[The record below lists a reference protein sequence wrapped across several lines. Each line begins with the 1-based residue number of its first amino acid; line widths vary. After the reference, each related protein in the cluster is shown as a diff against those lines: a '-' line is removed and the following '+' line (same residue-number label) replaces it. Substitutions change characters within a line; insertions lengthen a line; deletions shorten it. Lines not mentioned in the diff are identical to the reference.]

1 MKPAP
6 KGLFQ
11 IFFVVDIGFII
22 YWTITYLHLL
32 PPELLYKDYTNS
44 ILVDWNWS
52 FFPIDMLISTSGLNA
67 IRLFRKGSN
76 TWVFFALVS
85 LFLTMS
91 SGLMAISFWTFHRD
105 FDLGWWLPNLFL
117 LIYPVFYLRNL
128 NNSIR

>member
-44 ILVDWNWS
+44 ILMDWNWS

-67 IRLFRKGSN
+67 IRLFRKKSS

-128 NNSIR
+128 NNSIN